1 LKISEGATFLDPSQS
16 TYRWQ
21 RQTLAAP
28 FKKIYV
34 KQYPTVFGKG
44 FAPLLRLAVHLV
56 LGATLW
62 LS

>member
-1 LKISEGATFLDPSQS
+1 LKISEGATFLNPSQS

-28 FKKIYV
+28 FKKVYV
-34 KQYPTVFGKG
+34 KQYATVFGEV
-44 FAPLLRLAVHLV
+44 FASLLRLAVHLV

-62 LS
+62 PS